1 MEGTALRDYHQI
13 PIWQNVTEEQWNDW
27 HWQLAHR
34 IDSLDELKQVLE
46 LTPDEEQG
54 VSECLQSL
62 RMAITPYFAT
72 LIDPQDPSCPLR
84 KQAIPVVQELTNQ
97 PYELR
102 DPLHEEID
110 SPVKG
115 LTHRYPDRV
124 LFLVTDQCAMYCR
137 HCTRRRFTGTFDHA
151 LPKEQVDRAIDYIRQ
166 TTAIRDVL
174 VSGGD
179 PLLLSDDRLE
189 YVLREL
195 RTIEH
200 VEVIRIGTRLP
211 VTLPQRITPELCS
224 MLSRYHPLWINI
236 HFNHPDEITPQ
247 SQAACER
254 LANTGIPLGSQS
266 VLLKGVNDCPHI
278 FKALVQ
284 RLVKMRVRP
293 YYIYQ
298 CDIAQGLDH
307 FRTAVAKGIEVIEFL
322 RGHTS
327 GFAVPTFVVDAP
339 GGGGKIPLGPQ
350 YLVSQSDRKVI
361 LRNFEGLL
369 STYVEPEN
377 KLSHCHDCGLCDS
390 QPATIGVARL
400 LQGDEIRLEPAGF
413 ARPKRRRNGEPR
425 HSPLAPRV

>member
-1 MEGTALRDYHQI
+1 MRDYHQI
-13 PIWQNVTEEQWNDW
+13 PIWQNVTDEQWNDW
-27 HWQLAHR
+27 HWQLSHR
-34 IDSLDELKQVLE
+34 IDNLDELKQVLE

-54 VSECLQSL
+54 VCDCLQSL

-72 LIDPQDPSCPLR
+72 LIDAKDPSCPLR
-84 KQAIPVVQELTNQ
+84 KQAVPVAQELTRQ
-97 PYELR
+97 SFELR
-102 DPLHEEID
+102 DPLHEEVD
-110 SPVKG
+110 APVKG

-137 HCTRRRFTGTFDHA
+137 HCTRRRFTGTLDHA
-151 LPKEQVDRAIDYIRQ
+151 LPKEQVDRAIDYIRH
-166 TTAIRDVL
+166 TPEVRDVL
-174 VSGGD
+174 ISGGD

-189 YVLREL
+189 YVLQQVRA
-195 RTIEH
+195 IEH
-200 VEVIRIGTRLP
+200 VEVIRIGTRVP
-211 VTLPQRITPELCS
+211 AVLPQRITPELCA
-224 MLSRYHPLWINI
+224 MLGRYHPLWINTQ
-236 HFNHPDEITPQ
+236 FNHPDEITPQ

-254 LANTGIPLGSQS
+254 LANVGIPLGNQS

-298 CDIAQGLDH
+298 CDIAQGIDH
-307 FRTAVAKGIEVIEFL
+307 FRTAVAKGIEIIEFL

-369 STYVEPEN
+369 STYIEPEN
-377 KLSHCHDCGLCDS
+377 KLSRCQNCGLCDN
-390 QPATIGVARL
+390 QPGTIGVARL
-400 LQGDEIRLEPAGF
+400 MESDEIRLEPADF
-413 ARPKRRRNGEPR
+413 ARPKRRKSAEPPAS
-425 HSPLAPRV
+425 HP